1 MNNNFILTT
10 DSGCDL
16 SLELCQKNNI
26 TPIHL
31 KYYSDQEENIDTMNE
46 NDSIAFYNKMRKGV
60 IFKTSQINIEE
71 FIEFFEPMLTQN
83 LPILHICMGSAI
95 SGTFNNGLLAV
106 EKLKEKY
113 PNSQIYFIDS
123 TLASVGY
130 GILALKVAEFK
141 AQGKTVQECVKWV
154 EENKAK
160 INTYYTTST
169 LSYLARSGRMKSTSA
184 VIGKLLAVNPIL
196 KLDKAGSL
204 LACATVLGKKGAVK
218 KIISKISEKITN
230 ASEQTLYVSHSDIP
244 EEAKIF
250 GETLKEHFGFK
261 DVLYT
266 YIGSTIG
273 THAGPGIKTAFFF
286 GKERD

>member
-1 MNNNFILTT
+1 MNKNFILTT

-26 TPIHL
+26 IPIHL
-31 KYYSDQEENIDTMNE
+31 KYYNEEEINTDTMKE
-46 NDSIAFYNKMRKGV
+46 EDSIVFYNKMRKGK
-60 IFKTSQINIEE
+60 IFKTSQINAEE
-71 FIEFFEPMLTQN
+71 FIEFFEPLLSQN

-95 SGTFNNGLLAV
+95 SGTYNNGKVAV

-113 PNSQIYFIDS
+113 PDSKIFFLDS

-130 GILALKVAEFK
+130 GILALNVAKFRDE
-141 AQGKTVQECVKWV
+141 GKSAEECAKWV
-154 EENKAK
+154 EENKAN

-169 LSYLARSGRMKSTSA
+169 LSYFARSGRMKLTSA
-184 VIGKLLAVNPIL
+184 VIGKMLAVNPIL
-196 KLDKAGSL
+196 KLNKEGSL
-204 LACATVLGKKGAVK
+204 LVSSSVLGKKNAVK
-218 KIISKISEKITN
+218 KIVSNITEKIIDPQN
-230 ASEQTLYVSHSDIP
+230 QTLYVSHSDIP
-244 EEAKIF
+244 KEAKVF
-250 GETLKEHFGFK
+250 GEMLKEHFGFK

-273 THAGPGIKTAFFF
+273 AHCGPGVKTAFFF

>member
-1 MNNNFILTT
+1 MNNNFILST

-16 SLELCQKNNI
+16 SLDLCQKNNI
-26 TPIHL
+26 IPIHL
-31 KYYSDQEENIDTMNE
+31 KYYNDEEVSTDTMIE
-46 NDSIAFYNKMRKGV
+46 ADSIVFYNKMRKGKL
-60 IFKTSQINIEE
+60 FKTSQINTDE
-71 FIEFFEPMLTQN
+71 FIEFFEPMLSEN

-95 SGTFNNGLLAV
+95 SGTYNNGVVAV
-106 EKLKEKY
+106 RKLKEKY
-113 PNSQIYFIDS
+113 PESKIYFLDS

-130 GILALKVAEFK
+130 GILALKVAEFRE
-141 AQGKTVQECVKWV
+141 QGKTAEQCAKWV
-154 EENKAK
+154 EENKTK

-169 LSYLARSGRMKSTSA
+169 LTYFAKSGRLKSSSA
-184 VIGKLLAVNPIL
+184 VLGKLLAVNPIL
-196 KLDKAGSL
+196 KLDKAGGLSIF
-204 LACATVLGKKGAVK
+204 AKVIGKKAAVN
-218 KIISKISEKITN
+218 KIISSIAEKIIN
-230 ASEQTLYVSHSDIP
+230 PKEQTLYVSHSDIP

-273 THAGPGIKTAFFF
+273 SHCGPGTKTAFFF

>member
-1 MNNNFILTT
+1 MNNNFILST

-26 TPIHL
+26 IPIHL
-31 KYYSDQEENIDTMNE
+31 KYYNDEEVNTDTMIE
-46 NDSIAFYNKMRKGV
+46 ADSIVFYNKMRKGKL
-60 IFKTSQINIEE
+60 FKTSQINTDELV
-71 FIEFFEPMLTQN
+71 EFFEPMLNQN

-95 SGTFNNGLLAV
+95 SGTYNNGVVAV
-106 EKLKEKY
+106 QKLKEKY
-113 PNSQIYFIDS
+113 PESKIYFLDS

-130 GILALKVAEFK
+130 GILALKVAEFRK
-141 AQGKTVQECVKWV
+141 QGETAEQCAKWV
-154 EENKAK
+154 EENKEK

-169 LSYLARSGRMKSTSA
+169 LSYLAKSGRIKSSSA
-184 VIGKLLAVNPIL
+184 VIGKFLAVNPIL

-204 LACATVLGKKGAVK
+204 LVCAKVLGKKAAVK
-218 KIISKISEKITN
+218 KIINNIEEKIVN
-230 ASEQTLYVSHSDIP
+230 PKEQTLYVSHSDIP

-261 DVLYT
+261 DIIYT

-273 THAGPGIKTAFFF
+273 THCGPGIKTAFFF